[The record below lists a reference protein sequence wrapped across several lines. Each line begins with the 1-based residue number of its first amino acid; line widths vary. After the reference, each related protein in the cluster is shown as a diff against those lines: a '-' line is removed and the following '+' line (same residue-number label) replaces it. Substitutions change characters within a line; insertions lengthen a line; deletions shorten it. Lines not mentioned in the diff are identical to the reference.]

1 MLCQFCGFFKK
12 KILYFFK
19 IAMLVKLKI
28 LALE

>member
-1 MLCQFCGFFKK
+1 MSVLWFFLK